1 MNKNIRSLYW
11 GLILYDD
18 SENLNFND
26 KIITIAQNYDYVYIK
41 HDKDID
47 PNGNL
52 KKIHYHI
59 ILKFNNYKWLKSLSD
74 ELNIPIN
81 YFEKINSLN
90 NMLVYLIHYNN
101 PDKYQYSL
109 NDVFGTASLKIK
121 LNKCISNIENTEED
135 KIQIILDFIY
145 SYPANLSYRDL
156 VSFVLNKGLW
166 AEFRRSANIIFKLLD
181 EHKYFISSINDKI
194 GNVKINNRDSHNKV
208 LD

>member
-26 KIITIAQNYDYVYIK
+26 KIITIAQNYDFVYIK
-41 HDKDID
+41 HDKDTD
-47 PNGNL
+47 TNGNL
-52 KKIHYHI
+52 IKVHYHI

-74 ELNIPIN
+74 ELNIPMN

-101 PDKYQYSL
+101 ADKYQYSVNEVL
-109 NDVFGTASLKIK
+109 GTSSLKIK

-135 KIQIILDFIY
+135 KISIILDFIY
-145 SYPANLSYRDL
+145 SYPKPLSYRAL

-166 AEFRRSANIIFKLLD
+166 AEFRRSASIIFKLLD
-181 EHKYFISSINDKI
+181 EHNMLTKKLFYANIILKGD
-194 GNVKINNRDSHNKV
+194 
-208 LD
+208 

>member
-26 KIITIAQNYDYVYIK
+26 KIITISQNYDYVYIK

-47 PNGNL
+47 TNGNL

-74 ELNIPIN
+74 ELNIPMN

-109 NDVFGTASLKIK
+109 NDVCGTASLKIK

-145 SYPANLSYRDL
+145 SYPANLRYRDL

-166 AEFRRSANIIFKLLD
+166 AEFRRSSNIIFKLLD
-181 EHKYFISSINDKI
+181 EHNFFCTKLLD
-194 GNVKINNRDSHNKV
+194 VHNM
-208 LD
+208 LTN

>member
-1 MNKNIRSLYW
+1 MNKNVRSLYW

-47 PNGNL
+47 SNGNL

-74 ELNIPIN
+74 ELNIPMN

-101 PDKYQYSL
+101 ADKYQYSL
-109 NDVFGTASLKIK
+109 NEVIGTSNLKIK
-121 LNKCISNIENTEED
+121 LNKCISNIENSEED
-135 KIQIILDFIY
+135 KIMIILYFIY
-145 SYPANLSYRDL
+145 SCNTRLSYRDL
-156 VSFVLNKGLW
+156 VSFILNKGLW
-166 AEFRRSANIIFKLLD
+166 SEFRRSANIIFKLLE
-181 EHKYFISSINDKI
+181 EHNSLFID
-194 GNVKINNRDSHNKV
+194 
-208 LD
+208 

>member
-47 PNGNL
+47 ANGNL

-74 ELNIPIN
+74 ELNIPMN

-101 PDKYQYSL
+101 ADKYQYSL
-109 NDVFGTASLKIK
+109 NEVMGTSNLKIK
-121 LNKCISNIENTEED
+121 LNKCISNIENSEED
-135 KIQIILDFIY
+135 KIMLILDHIY
-145 SYPANLSYRDL
+145 SCTTRLSYRDL
-156 VSFVLNKGLW
+156 VSFILNKGLW
-166 AEFRRSANIIFKLLD
+166 AEFRRSANIIFKLLE
-181 EHKYFISSINDKI
+181 EHNSLFID
-194 GNVKINNRDSHNKV
+194 
-208 LD
+208 